1 LESPRPDAPDH
12 ASGPD
17 HGSGPDLPAAP
28 AFEALPLFGLLDQA
42 ARRCPDRPALV
53 FRNYRL
59 SYARLAELAETMAF
73 NLRRL
78 GFQPGDRAAL
88 MLPNCPQMILA
99 YWAVLK
105 AGGVVVMTNPL
116 YMETELVHQLSDSGA
131 RLLLTLDLAWPKLA
145 RIRERIPVETF
156 VVSRM
161 SDGLRFPLNL
171 LYDFKARHEG
181 SARPVPYDGER
192 VLPFGPLLSGRGRYC
207 HREVNPTRDLALLQ
221 YTGGSTG
228 LPKGCELTHANM
240 AVNAQQCAQML
251 DTLAKDREVFLGV
264 LPYFHIYGLTVCLN
278 LPTLLGAT
286 VIPVPRFVPRDL
298 LMAASKARPT
308 VFPGAPSVYLA
319 MLQQKDIARFDLS
332 SIRFCVSG
340 SAPMPVEQL
349 MRFEEATG
357 GLILEG
363 YGLTEASPVTHI
375 NPPRGPRKVGSIGP
389 PLPGTQC
396 RIVDQ
401 ETGERELPVGE
412 VGELVLRGPQVMRG
426 YRGQPGES
434 AAALRGGWLFT
445 GDLARRDE
453 EGYYY
458 LVDRKKDLVI
468 SGGYNIYPREIDEV
482 LHAHPRIKEAV
493 SVGIPHP
500 ARGEAIKAFVVL
512 KEGEAMAKSEVMAWC
527 RERLANYKIPR
538 EVEFRTELPKTAVG
552 KVLRRVLREEEARAA
567 KKDRS

>member
-1 LESPRPDAPDH
+1 MT
-12 ASGPD
+12 
-17 HGSGPDLPAAP
+17 
-28 AFEALPLFGLLDQA
+28 ALPLFGLLDQA
-42 ARRCPDRPALV
+42 ASRCPDRPALI

-59 SYARLAELAETMAF
+59 TYARLAQAAETMAF

-78 GFQPGDRAAL
+78 GFRPGDRAAL

-116 YMETELVHQLSDSGA
+116 YMETELVHQLTDSGA
-131 RLLLTLDLAWPKLA
+131 RLLVTLDLAWPKLA

-181 SARPVPYDGER
+181 TVRPVPYDGER
-192 VLPFGPLLSGRGRYC
+192 VLPFGPLLSGRERYC

-240 AVNAQQCAQML
+240 TANAQQCSLML
-251 DTLAKDREVFLGV
+251 DSLVQDREVFLGV

-319 MLQQKDIARFDLS
+319 MLQQKDIAQFDLS

-349 MRFEEATG
+349 KRFEEATG

-375 NPPRGPRKVGSIGP
+375 NPTHGPRKVGSIGL
-389 PLPGTQC
+389 PLPGTEC

-401 ETGERELPVGE
+401 ETGEQDLPVGE
-412 VGELVLRGPQVMRG
+412 VGELLLRGPQVMRG
-426 YRGQPGES
+426 YLGQPEET
-434 AAALRGGWLFT
+434 AAALRGGWLHT
-445 GDLARRDE
+445 GDLARRDG
-453 EGYYY
+453 EGYYFI
-458 LVDRKKDLVI
+458 VDRKKDLVI

-482 LHAHPRIKEAV
+482 LHAHPGIKEAV

-512 KEGEAMAKSEVMAWC
+512 KEGEALTKSEVMAWC

-538 EVEFRTELPKTAVG
+538 EVEFRSELPKTTVG
-552 KVLRRVLREEEARAA
+552 KVLRRVLREEEAA
-567 KKDRS
+567 KPRRG